1 MRISDWS
8 SDVCSSD
15 LGHDDDADASEPL
28 QDGAPQQDAGGRE
41 VQSDDHRGAGGGD
54 ARHRLEE
61 GVDRIELELRKLE
74 RQRAED
80 DDDQP
85 REVGQQERLADGK
98 TFETGRSEEHTSE
111 FQSLM
116 RISYAVFCL
125 QKKNE
130 HKPTSIITGTH

>member
-15 LGHDDDADASEPL
+15 LRQDGNGHDDDADAAEPL

-41 VQSDDHRGAGGGD
+41 VQSDDYRGAGGGD

-74 RQRAED
+74 RQGAED
-80 DDDQP
+80 ADDQP
-85 REVGQQERLADGK
+85 PEVGPQERLADGK
-98 TFETGRSEEHTSE
+98 TF
-111 FQSLM
+111 
-116 RISYAVFCL
+116 
-125 QKKNE
+125 
-130 HKPTSIITGTH
+130 